1 MYRDRKIAVVIP
13 AYNVANQICRV
24 LKGIPDFI
32 DEIIAV
38 DDASTDGTARA
49 LLGVE
54 DHRITVLHHP
64 ANLGVGGAM
73 VTGFR
78 LALDSGAEIVVKMD
92 GDDQMDPQYLPQ
104 LLDPIV
110 TGHCGCAKGNRF
122 LDGDQLSDM
131 PRIRLIGNY
140 VLTFLIKLVTGYWH
154 VFDPT
159 NGFVAIDANLLR
171 RMPLGRLA
179 RRYFFEGDMLVHLNV
194 LNAKVR
200 DVAIPA
206 QYGDERSSMRLSHI
220 MATFPL
226 YMLRRFWY
234 RIYQKHVLRQ
244 FSPVALF
251 WVLGSLLLM
260 WGTAFGALTWARSA
274 YSGHVATTGTVML
287 SVLPFFLGFQLA
299 LQAVLIEIQE
309 SPR

>member
-1 MYRDRKIAVVIP
+1 MYRDRKIVIVIP
-13 AYNVANQICRV
+13 AFNVADQILLV

-32 DEIIAV
+32 DQIIVV
-38 DDASTDGTARA
+38 DDASTDRTAQVLA
-49 LLGVE
+49 GVE
-54 DHRITVLHHP
+54 DQRVAIVHHST
-64 ANLGVGGAM
+64 NLGVGGAM
-73 VTGFR
+73 VTGFQR
-78 LALDSGAEIVVKMD
+78 ALNFGADIIVKMD
-92 GDDQMDPQYLPQ
+92 GDDQMDPHYLPE

-110 TGHCGCAKGNRF
+110 NDQYVYAKGNRF
-122 LDGDQLSDM
+122 LDGDQLGSM
-131 PRIRLIGNY
+131 PKIRLIGNY
-140 VLTFLIKLVTGYWH
+140 ALTFLAKLVSGYWH

-159 NGFVAIDANLLR
+159 NGFVAITASILKKL
-171 RMPLGRLA
+171 PLNKLSP
-179 RRYFFEGDMLVHLNV
+179 RYFFENDMLVHLNV
-194 LNAKVR
+194 LNAKVK

-206 QYGDERSSMRLSHI
+206 RYGQERSSMQLNRI
-220 MATFPL
+220 VMTFPVFL
-226 YMLRRFWY
+226 FMRFWY

-251 WVLGSLLLM
+251 WILGSFLLM
-260 WGTAFGALTWARSA
+260 WGTAFGALTWAMSI